1 MKKKT
6 IFNNKKFDLIC
17 SIGEDC
23 ACSMY
28 LNKFK
33 LRNASYPF
41 DWLTKSNFDT
51 RINLILND
59 FKDFCNKEDF
69 QKLEKP
75 KNTIVDL
82 KYDYYENKQTDFY
95 FYHDFDANL
104 DFNDAYEIVKKRYER
119 RINRF
124 YKHIQK
130 SKNILFVFWGRT
142 DFVDIEKLKEYHQL
156 LDNKFKN
163 KNIYLLILENTKN
176 QNNFI
181 YDNISE
187 NILKIKYD
195 MTSYDLSKPQNAC
208 VGNVS
213 LNDKIFKKLK
223 FKKSIS
229 TRMKNM
235 YFYLFVKFPSIFI
248 PNKQTRRNFKEKMKL
263 LIFKED

>member
-1 MKKKT
+1 MN
-6 IFNNKKFDLIC
+6 IFKNKKFDLIC

-28 LNKFK
+28 LRKFN
-33 LRNASYPF
+33 LQNGSYPF

-51 RINLILND
+51 RINLIIND

-69 QKLEKP
+69 EKLEKP
-75 KNTIVDL
+75 KNAIVDL
-82 KYDYYENKQTDFY
+82 KCDYYENKYTDFY

-104 DFNDAYEIVKKRYER
+104 DFDDVYEIVKKRYER

-124 YKHIQK
+124 YKHINN

-142 DFVDIEKLKEYHQL
+142 DFIDNEKLKVYHQQL
-156 LDNKFKN
+156 NNKFQN
-163 KNIYLLILENTKN
+163 QNIYLLILENTPN

-187 NILKIKYD
+187 NILKIKYN
-195 MTSYDLSKPQNAC
+195 MTSYDINKPQNAC
-208 VGNVS
+208 ARNVL
-213 LNDKIFKKLK
+213 LNDKIFKQLKL
-223 FKKSIS
+223 KKSIY
-229 TRMKNM
+229 TYLRNIC
-235 YFYLFVKFPSIFI
+235 FYLLVKFPSIFI
-248 PNKQTRRNFKEKMKL
+248 HKKQTRRNFREKMKL